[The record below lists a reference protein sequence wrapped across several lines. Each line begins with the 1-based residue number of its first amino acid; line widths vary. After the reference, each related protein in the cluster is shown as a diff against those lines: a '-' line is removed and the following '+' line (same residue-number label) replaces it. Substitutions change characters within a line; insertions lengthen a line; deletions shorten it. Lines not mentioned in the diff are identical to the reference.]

1 MKEAKVIDV
10 KDVKKEGFDKLKKRV
25 KVTGKLFKDC
35 FVFQVTD
42 PKTIT
47 SSALVGIQQGMKY
60 TGDVRRGLKAGAVT
74 LGVLG
79 AVNGTVNVLVN
90 ASKIK
95 KVDQEG

>member
-25 KVTGKLFKDC
+25 KVTGKLFKDG
-35 FVFQVTD
+35 FVEQVTD

-74 LGVLG
+74 LWVLG

-95 KVDQEG
+95 KVD